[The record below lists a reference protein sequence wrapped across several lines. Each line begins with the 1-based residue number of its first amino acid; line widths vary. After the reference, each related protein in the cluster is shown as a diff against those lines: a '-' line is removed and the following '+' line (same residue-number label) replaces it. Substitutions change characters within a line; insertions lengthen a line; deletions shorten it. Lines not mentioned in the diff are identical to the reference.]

1 MENKFDLNTLKKKLL
16 IKFPVFG
23 SVINNVKTELDP
35 SFMNLPTAATNGKTI
50 YFNSNFMNTLTE
62 KEQLFVYA
70 HEICHI
76 ALKHLERSK
85 DKDPQTWNMATDAVI
100 NKHLENEK
108 LQLIDGCVNI
118 DDALSYDAEE
128 LYNKLIKEK
137 QEQEKNGK
145 EGNPKNS
152 QSGHDDHSIWEEVF
166 ENEDNNNNENN
177 DINNNNQQQN
187 NVSEKDIF
195 NENKKEK
202 EEIAKEIM
210 KDLNNER
217 KNVGNGDSNSSINFG
232 KIDKAKYA
240 VANWKKILR
249 TTLDLEDERW
259 GHKFSSK
266 ENGYTARIEDC
277 ERDELPETEII
288 LDVSDSVSENLLL
301 NFLKQIK
308 PIVKNTHVKIG
319 TFSNNFHGWQK
330 IKNEKDL
337 DNLKL
342 PIGGGTNF
350 NAASEAF
357 SKNKEINKICFTDGE
372 DNGNAKIQNKRKDII
387 WISFKN
393 KQFKPDFGKVIYA
406 PKSCFNLNKKEDL
419 TF

>member
-108 LQLIDGCVNI
+108 LPIIDGCVNVA
-118 DDALSYDAEE
+118 DALSYDAEE

-137 QEQEKNGK
+137 QEQEKNG
-145 EGNPKNS
+145 EENKNQDS
-152 QSGHDDHSIWEEVF
+152 QSGHDDHSMWEEVF
-166 ENEDNNNNENN
+166 ENEDNNNNNESNTK
-177 DINNNNQQQN
+177 QN

-195 NENKKEK
+195 KENKKEK

-232 KIDKAKYA
+232 KIDKAKKA

-266 ENGYTARIEDC
+266 ENGYAARIEDC

-288 LDVSDSVSENLLL
+288 LDVSVSVSKNLLL
-301 NFLKQIK
+301 NFLQQIK
-308 PIVKNTHVKIG
+308 TIVKNTHVKIG
-319 TFSNNFHGWQK
+319 TFSNQFHGWQK

-337 DNLKL
+337 DNLNL

-357 SKNKEINKICFTDGE
+357 SKNKEINKICFTDGQ
-372 DNGNAKIQNKRKDII
+372 DGGSAKIQNKRRDII
-387 WISFKN
+387 WISFENKN
-393 KQFKPDFGKVIYA
+393 FKPDFGKVIYA
-406 PKSCFNLNKKEDL
+406 PKSCFNLNKKEEDL